1 MIMADR
7 KYIDYHGDDYGV
19 SVNNAVRMMELIEG
33 EKLDSISI
41 IPNMTAFDE
50 SMDLL
55 NDRWD
60 SLKVKPL
67 VSVHLDIVDGFSLAG
82 LTDPLFT
89 CEYNDEGMSR
99 RVFHTSWGKLLL
111 ASYIPVR
118 RRRIREDL
126 TREFVL
132 QIKRVRDRLSAG
144 ANDQKAADTSD
155 VTDSRRVGIRLDSH
169 MHTHMI
175 PVVFDAMMEAV
186 DELGLTD
193 EIAFVRVSRE
203 PISPFRKIRGT
214 YPRVN
219 MVKNILLNLLSYRA
233 ERKLDKRG
241 ISYGLLWGL
250 IMSGRMDKERV
261 ELLMQ
266 DMKDY
271 AVRKDKV
278 LEVLCHP
285 GIALREEGYAEY
297 GADDRLFLYSDD
309 RDVEY
314 EAAKNVSR

>member
-1 MIMADR
+1 MTDR

-19 SVNNAVRMMELIEG
+19 SVNNAIRMMELIEDH
-33 EKLDSISI
+33 KLDSISV
-41 IPNMTAFDE
+41 IPNMTAFDK

-55 NDRWD
+55 NDKWD
-60 SLKVKPL
+60 SLTARPL

-82 LTDPLFT
+82 LTDPFFT
-89 CEYNDEGMSR
+89 YEYDDEGRNR
-99 RVFHTSWGKLLL
+99 RVFHTSWGKLLA
-111 ASYIPVR
+111 ASYIPIK

-126 TREFVL
+126 TREFVM
-132 QIKRVRDRLSAG
+132 QIKRVIDRLPAG
-144 ANDQKAADTSD
+144 ANTKEAADASD
-155 VTDSRRVGIRLDSH
+155 KTVGNKVRIRLDSH

-175 PVVFDAMMEAV
+175 PVVFDAMMDAV
-186 DELGLTD
+186 DELGLAD
-193 EIAFVRVSRE
+193 NIGFVRVSRE
-203 PISPFRKIRGT
+203 PISPFKKIRGT

-219 MVKNILLNLLSYRA
+219 LVKNILLNILSCRA

-266 DMKDY
+266 DMKNY
-271 AVRKDKV
+271 AARQGKV

-285 GIALREEGYAEY
+285 GIALREEGYVEY
-297 GADDRLFLYSDD
+297 GEDDRLFLYSEN
-309 RDVEY
+309 RDIEY
-314 EAAKNVSR
+314 DAARNVLR